1 MTTTIKNEGKKIDVL
16 HFEHIVWIK
25 ELEFYKNELKVFNK
39 RLTEV
44 SDRYTSTEVLARLEQ
59 FQNKFIVQNEVADI
73 LRHDL
78 KKHENELMEV
88 DKDSPVAA
96 DHKVLKDHP
105 VMRERMESFVIIYRQ
120 LRDDY
125 LEYLS
130 ETM

>member
-78 KKHENELMEV
+78 KSHENELMEIA
-88 DKDSPVAA
+88 KDSPVAL

-105 VMRERMESFVIIYRQ
+105 DMRERMESFVIIYRQ
-120 LRDDY
+120 LRDEF

>member
-1 MTTTIKNEGKKIDVL
+1 MTTTNKNEGKKIDVL

-78 KKHENELMEV
+78 KRHENELLEIA
-88 DKDSPVAA
+88 KDSPVAL

-105 VMRERMESFVIIYRQ
+105 DMRERMESFVIIYRQ
-120 LRDDY
+120 LRDEF

>member
-78 KKHENELMEV
+78 KKHENELMEIA
-88 DKDSPVAA
+88 KDSPVAV

-105 VMRERMESFVIIYRQ
+105 EMRERMESFVIIYRQ
-120 LRDDY
+120 LRDEFM
-125 LEYLS
+125 EYLS

>member
-78 KKHENELMEV
+78 KSHENELMEIA
-88 DKDSPVAA
+88 KDSPVAL

-105 VMRERMESFVIIYRQ
+105 DMRERMESVLKKPVKQNKRRKHI
-120 LRDDY
+120 
-125 LEYLS
+125 
-130 ETM
+130 